1 MTGTRRKALQI
12 GLVLILVA
20 IGFTVANPR
29 WLPKLAT
36 GTVAM
41 PIPTALR
48 ASARASA
55 PATESMPTPPAQ
67 AAASVRAPRMVV
79 AFRLDPALTRSLFLG
94 DRWVSPPSF
103 AFAQPGT
110 QYVVRAKLQEIDSDG
125 ERTDLSGNWAT
136 TDPEM
141 VAIDRG
147 QGEVTIVVRQPGESD
162 LTVTAGGESKVLHVR
177 ARRLADAMQVA
188 IDQ

>member
-29 WLPKLAT
+29 WLPRLAT
-36 GTVAM
+36 ATPAT
-41 PIPTALR
+41 PTPAALR
-48 ASARASA
+48 ASAPVSTPAAVSMSPAAQPA
-55 PATESMPTPPAQ
+55 PAVP
-67 AAASVRAPRMVV
+67 APRMVV

-110 QYVVRAKLQEIDSDG
+110 QYVVRAKLQAIDSGG

-162 LTVTAGGESKVLHVR
+162 LTVTAGGASKILHVH